1 MRRLAAVGIVALLLA
16 GCAGAQRRAPAAG
29 FADERALLL
38 LLEDRRVYE
47 PSAVEQLFG
56 EPAPV
61 REMLALALGRIGD
74 PRGRARLESLLVDG
88 EPTVRRA
95 AAFALGLLKDKAA
108 IPPLLAAAADPDEE
122 TGGLAVE
129 ALGKLG
135 AEVERVETALGPLPE
150 AERWARL
157 LPALFRFKSP
167 GVVGIATRGLA
178 LSDPRLHARA
188 AYALAREPRPE
199 ALGRLRELLTD
210 GDPWVRGL
218 AARALGLVGEAG
230 DLDRLREAVA
240 DPSAGVVIQALRSG
254 HKLVHDGKAA
264 ADPEWAP
271 RVVALLAD
279 PRPGVAITAL
289 EASASWLAAPA
300 LAAEVRRR
308 AADGS
313 EWQREVALA
322 ALAEA
327 QDAAAPEL
335 VRAAAVAESAPLRQ
349 RAATAAGA
357 LGLEPT
363 LAKLAADP
371 VAGVRAA
378 ALDARLARDGA
389 VTTARVALT
398 DPDPIVRSTAL
409 DWLADH
415 PQLPFEELAAAAP
428 AAGTDPLPDARLS
441 AVRALRAR
449 AAAQPT
455 ERGAVVER
463 LERVAAQDPEFLV
476 RRAAAD
482 ALVALD
488 RPRPAIGPAA
498 PTYGLDYYRDVVR
511 QTARPRRVEIVT
523 SRGALWLRLDCPQA
537 PLTCLS
543 FLKLA
548 EQGYFNGLTFHRVVP
563 DFVVQ
568 GGDPRGDGSGG
579 PGYSLRDELN
589 RLRYERGA
597 VGMALSGPDT
607 GGSQFFI
614 TLSPQPHLDGG
625 YTVFAAVERGMDV
638 ADRIEQGDRIESVVE
653 RREGALPR

>member
-1 MRRLAAVGIVALLLA
+1 MRRLVAVGIVALLLA
-16 GCAGAQRRAPAAG
+16 GCAGAPRRAPAAG

-61 REMLALALGRIGD
+61 REMLATALGRIGD
-74 PRGRARLESLLVDG
+74 ARGRARLESLLVDG

-95 AAFALGLLKDKAA
+95 AAFGLGLLKDKAA
-108 IPPLLAAAADPDEE
+108 IAPLLAAAADPDEQ
-122 TGGLAVE
+122 TGELAVE

-135 AEVERVETALGPLPE
+135 AEVERVEAALAPLAE

-167 GVVGIATRGLA
+167 AVVRIATRGLA

-199 ALGRLRELLTD
+199 ALGSLRELLAD

-230 DLDRLREAVA
+230 DLGRLREALA
-240 DPSAGVVIQALRSG
+240 DPSPGVVVQALRSG
-254 HKLVHDGKAA
+254 HKLAHDGKAA

-271 RVVALLAD
+271 RLVALLAD

-327 QDAAAPEL
+327 HDPEAPEL
-335 VRAAAVAESAPLRQ
+335 VRAAAVAEAAPLRQ
-349 RAATAAGA
+349 RAAAAAGL

-389 VTTARVALT
+389 VTTARAALA
-398 DPDPIVRSTAL
+398 DPDPVVRSTAL

-415 PQLPFEELAAAAP
+415 PQLPLEELAAAA
-428 AAGTDPLPDARLS
+428 ASGADPLPDARLS

-463 LERVAAQDPEFLV
+463 LEGVAARDPEFLV

-523 SRGALWLRLDCPQA
+523 PRGTLWLRLDCPQA

-548 EQGYFNGLTFHRVVP
+548 EQGYFDGLTFHRVVP

-568 GGDPRGDGSGG
+568 GGDPRGDGAGG

-625 YTVFAAVERGMDV
+625 YTVFGTVERGMEV

-653 RREGALPR
+653 RRDGAPPR